1 MTAPRRTDPAH
12 QPSGWGSFEDLPT
25 GRTLVMGILN
35 VTPDSFSDGGE
46 HAGHEAA
53 IAHGL
58 RMLAEGAD
66 IVDVGGESTRPGSE
80 RIAPAEERRRI
91 LPVVEA
97 LAATGAVLSVD
108 TLHAATAEAV
118 LDAGAHIV
126 NDVSGLG
133 ATQEMIDLVAER
145 QAPYVLMHARGL
157 PDVQDSQAVYDDVAG
172 EVLGELD
179 ALRER
184 CLTAGLAPEKLV
196 LDPGLGFDKRGAQNW
211 ELLRALPRFTATG
224 HKVLV
229 AASRKRFL
237 GALLEQDGVPR
248 PAAGRDAA
256 TAAVS
261 ALSAHAGAWC
271 VRVHA
276 VRPSVDAVAA
286 AHAWRGV
293 EPALLRPGAEAG
305 VLPAASPGAA
315 R

>member
-1 MTAPRRTDPAH
+1 MTTSPRTDPA
-12 QPSGWGSFEDLPT
+12 PPPTGWGSFEDLPA
-25 GRTLVMGILN
+25 GRTLVMGIVN

-58 RMLAEGAD
+58 RLLAEGAD

-97 LAATGAVLSVD
+97 LAAAGAVLSVD
-108 TLHAATAEAV
+108 TMHAGTAEAV

-133 ATQEMIDLVAER
+133 ATPDMIDLVAER
-145 QAPYVLMHARGL
+145 QVPYVLMHARGL
-157 PDVQDSQAVYDDVAG
+157 PDVQDSRAVYDDVAG
-172 EVLGELD
+172 EVLGELET
-179 ALRER
+179 LTGR
-184 CLTAGLAPEKLV
+184 CLAAGLDPGKLI

-237 GALLEQDGVPR
+237 GALLEQDGAPR
-248 PAAGRDAA
+248 PPAGRDAA

-261 ALSAHAGAWC
+261 ALSAAAGAWC

-276 VRPSVDAVAA
+276 VRPSADAVAA
-286 AHAWRGV
+286 AHAWCGV
-293 EPALLRPGAEAG
+293 EPAVLRPGADAG
-305 VLPAASPGAA
+305 VLPAAASGAD

>member
-1 MTAPRRTDPAH
+1 MTTPRPTDPAH
-12 QPSGWGSFEDLPT
+12 PPSGWGSFEHLPT

-46 HAGHEAA
+46 HAAHEAA

-97 LAATGAVLSVD
+97 LAAAGAVLSVD
-108 TLHAATAEAV
+108 TLHAGTAEAV

-133 ATQEMIDLVAER
+133 ATQDMIDLVAER
-145 QAPYVLMHARGL
+145 QVPYVLMHARGL
-157 PDVQDSQAVYDDVAG
+157 PDVQDSRAVYDDVAG
-172 EVLGELD
+172 EVLGELEE
-179 ALRER
+179 LTGR
-184 CLTAGLAPEKLV
+184 CLAAGLAPEKLV

-211 ELLRALPRFTATG
+211 ELLRALPRLTATG

-237 GALLEQDGVPR
+237 GTLLEQDGAPR

-256 TAAVS
+256 TAAIS
-261 ALSAHAGAWC
+261 ALAAHAGAWC

-293 EPALLRPGAEAG
+293 EPALLRPGAR
-305 VLPAASPGAA
+305 VLPAASSGAG